1 MKVYTIG
8 ITGRFGSGKTM
19 IADILREKGS
29 FLLIV
34 DEIAHNLYK
43 KGTHCWS
50 EIVQY
55 FGESIL
61 TESGEIERNKLGEI
75 VFSDKKK
82 TCKIKF
88 SDVPSIKK
96 TSS

>member
-43 KGTHCWS
+43 KG
-50 EIVQY
+50 IDIFFQ
-55 FGESIL
+55 
-61 TESGEIERNKLGEI
+61 
-75 VFSDKKK
+75 VF
-82 TCKIKF
+82 
-88 SDVPSIKK
+88 
-96 TSS
+96 